1 MVASD
6 PAIVVLSA
14 IEEKRSLADRAP
26 LVVGIGGSVAVG
38 KSTLAERV
46 RDAAGR
52 SGSQVTVIGTDGF
65 LFPNSV
71 LSERGLLDTKGAPNT
86 YDEGALLD
94 AVALL
99 RRGSTE
105 LVVPVYSHRTF
116 DVEAGESVVIG
127 DVVIIEGVN
136 ALQPTLVGAYD
147 LAIYLDADE
156 PVVVGWFVERFL
168 TMVRAAE
175 RDERSF
181 YRRFVSLDH
190 AGRESMALSVW
201 TAINAPNLH
210 QFVVPTRDHADLIVR
225 LDDAHN
231 VVTVTRPPS
240 ER

>member
-94 AVALL
+94 AIALL

-116 DVEAGESVVIG
+116 DVEVRLKLGASANVDFRAE
-127 DVVIIEGVN
+127 N
-136 ALQPTLVGAYD
+136 AMGAD
-147 LAIYLDADE
+147 D
-156 PVVVGWFVERFL
+156 G
-168 TMVRAAE
+168 
-175 RDERSF
+175 
-181 YRRFVSLDH
+181 RFVNFGPRVDN
-190 AGRESMALSVW
+190 GRRVDR
-201 TAINAPNLH
+201 H
-210 QFVVPTRDHADLIVR
+210 VRD
-225 LDDAHN
+225 
-231 VVTVTRPPS
+231 
-240 ER
+240 